1 MDTLPAGFVDLRFAI
16 MHVSE
21 IRPHTNDIHRF
32 LKYLAPALE
41 LYATELGHATG
52 QGRPERLAG
61 YEVSDYEKS
70 VRRTWLDLDNINNFL
85 AQASKLER
93 KA

>member
-1 MDTLPAGFVDLRFAI
+1 MSLPAGFVDLRFAI

-41 LYATELGHATG
+41 LYATG

>member
-1 MDTLPAGFVDLRFAI
+1 MSLPAGFVDLRFAI

-41 LYATELGHATG
+41 LYAADLGRASG
-52 QGRPERLAG
+52 QEHPERLAG
-61 YEVSDYEKS
+61 YEMSDDE
-70 VRRTWLDLDNINNFL
+70 RRTWLDLDNINNFL

>member
-1 MDTLPAGFVDLRFAI
+1 MNNLPAGFVDLRFAI

-41 LYATELGHATG
+41 LYATELGLQ
-52 QGRPERLAG
+52 QGKDAQ
-61 YEVSDYEKS
+61 S
-70 VRRTWLDLDNINNFL
+70 VWRVMKCQIT
-85 AQASKLER
+85 K
-93 KA
+93 KALGALG